1 MESSMTVPLV
11 AIFLAK
17 PGEEAKLET
26 LFRGV
31 IATTLK
37 EEGCIS
43 YQLNCDLDQPRRFV
57 WTEEWE
63 SREHLDKHAAA
74 PHIAAIL
81 AKVPHLVESAEV
93 IPLRKVDGGVA

>member
-1 MESSMTVPLV
+1 MTLPVV

-17 PGEEAKLET
+17 PGEEEKLEA

-31 IATTLK
+31 IPITLK

-43 YQLNCDLDQPRRFV
+43 YQLNRDLDLPRRFI

-63 SREHLDKHAAA
+63 SREHLEKHASA
-74 PHIAAIL
+74 PHIAAVL
-81 AKVPHLVESAEV
+81 AQISDLVEHAEV
-93 IPLRKVDGGVA
+93 IPLRKVDGGVP